1 MYTENRSSGFT
12 LIEMMAALVII
23 SILASGILPLSQV
36 VSKRTKEMAL
46 RSNLRQLRTALDE
59 YKKLA
64 DEETI
69 PVTAGGSGYP
79 ESLEILVSGVD
90 LKTAAGEKRKF
101 LRRIPKDPM
110 TEDGEWG
117 LRSYADEPDSRIWG
131 GQDVYDIYS
140 LSEQQA
146 IDGTYY
152 KDW

>member
-1 MYTENRSSGFT
+1 MF
-12 LIEMMAALVII
+12 EMMATLAIM
-23 SILASGILPLSQV
+23 SILATGILPLSQV
-36 VSKRTKEMAL
+36 VAKRTKEMQL
-46 RSNLRQLRTALDE
+46 RSNLRQIRTALDE
-59 YKKLA
+59 HKKLA
-64 DEETI
+64 DEKIIPI
-69 PVTAGGSGYP
+69 PVGDSGYP

-90 LKTAAGEKRKF
+90 LKMATGEKQKF

-117 LRSYADEPDSRIWG
+117 LRSYADEPDSTIWG

-146 IDGTYY
+146 IDGTDY

>member
-1 MYTENRSSGFT
+1 MYTVDRSSGFT

-36 VSKRTKEMAL
+36 VAQRTREMQL
-46 RSNLRQLRTALDE
+46 RSHLRQIRTALDE

-64 DEETI
+64 DESII
-69 PVTAGGSGYP
+69 PVPAGGHGYP

-90 LKTAAGEKRKF
+90 LKTATGEKRKF

-117 LRSYADEPDSRIWG
+117 LRSYADDPDSTVWG

-140 LSEQQA
+140 LSERQA
-146 IDGTYY
+146 LDGSDY